1 MKNLNGSVVKASDL
15 APEVFAVAI
24 SVELFLVFFS

>member
-15 APEVFAVAI
+15 VPEVFAGPI
-24 SVELFLVFFS
+24 SVELFLILFS